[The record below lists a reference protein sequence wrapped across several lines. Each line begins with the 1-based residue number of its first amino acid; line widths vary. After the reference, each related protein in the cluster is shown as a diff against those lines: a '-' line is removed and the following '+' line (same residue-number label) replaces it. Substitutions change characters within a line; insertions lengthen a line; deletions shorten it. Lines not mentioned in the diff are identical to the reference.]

1 MALRLAGERYPS
13 EGIFDTVTITDGA
26 GHYLQVPKLTT
37 AQRDALSPVN
47 GKIIYNTTTGQ
58 FEGYDNGWGG
68 FGGGVSDHGALTGL
82 GDDDHSQYLNNARH
96 DTPSRHTLGTVVPH
110 DDHGALGGL
119 GDDDHPLYFLA
130 DGTRSAAKV
139 VIADGTGHYLQV
151 PKLTTAQRDA
161 LTPVNGMLIYN
172 STTNQFERYQNGAW
186 GAFGG
191 GGAQTYFF
199 FFTIEPTQATTTS
212 TSEQY
217 SQPMRSWKAYHN
229 MGNMFSGK
237 TITSVKLHWAL
248 ELKTNNASYKAYGRL
263 RVTLP
268 DPADW
273 KYTQL
278 QETNENT
285 YTVFRGTID
294 ITPTSW
300 VQNGK
305 AALNQCVYS
314 EGGGATA
321 YIQGATVFLEIVAE

>member
-1 MALRLAGERYPS
+1 
-13 EGIFDTVTITDGA
+13 
-26 GHYLQVPKLTT
+26 
-37 AQRDALSPVN
+37 LSPVN
-47 GKIIYNTTTGQ
+47 GMIIYNTTTGQ

-110 DDHGALGGL
+110 DDHGALSGL
-119 GDDDHPLYFLA
+119 GDDDHSQYLLA
-130 DGTRSAAKV
+130 SGAREASKL
-139 VIADGTGHYLQV
+139 VIADGAGHYLQV

-199 FFTIEPTQATTTS
+199 FFTAEYATASTTS
-212 TSEQY
+212 TVEQY
-217 SQPMRSWKAYHN
+217 SKPIRSWKAYQN
-229 MGNMFSGK
+229 MANMFSGK
-237 TITSVKLHWAL
+237 TITSVKLHWAF
-248 ELKTNNASYKAYGRL
+248 ELKTNDIAHKAYGRL

-268 DPADW
+268 YPADW
-273 KYTQL
+273 KYTPQ
-278 QETNENT
+278 QEYAGTS
-285 YTVFRGTID
+285 YSLFRGTLD

-305 AALNQCVYS
+305 AEIYMCYYS
-314 EGGGATA
+314 EDATTTA
-321 YIQGATVFLEIVAE
+321 YIQIGTVVLEIVAE

>member
-1 MALRLAGERYPS
+1 MTLRLAGE
-13 EGIFDTVTITDGA
+13 
-26 GHYLQVPKLTT
+26 
-37 AQRDALSPVN
+37 
-47 GKIIYNTTTGQ
+47 
-58 FEGYDNGWGG
+58 GYGG
-68 FGGGVSDHGALTGL
+68 EGVSDHGQLSGL
-82 GDDDHSQYLNNARH
+82 GDDDHSQYLNNTRH
-96 DTPSRHTLGTVVPH
+96 DTTDRHALGTVVPH
-110 DDHGALGGL
+110 DDHGALSGL
-119 GDDDHPLYFLA
+119 GDDDHSQYLLVS
-130 DGTRSAAKV
+130 GTREASKL
-139 VIADGTGHYLQV
+139 VIADGEGHYLQV
-151 PKLTTAQRDA
+151 PQLTTAQRDA

-186 GAFGG
+186 GAFSGGG

-199 FFTIEPTQATTTS
+199 FFTMEPTQATTTS
-212 TSEQY
+212 TTEQY

-263 RVTLP
+263 RVSLP

-273 KYTQL
+273 KYTPL

-285 YTVFRGTID
+285 YTLFRGTLD

-305 AALNQCVYS
+305 AAINQCIRS
-314 EGGGATA
+314 ENSSATA
-321 YIQGATVFLEIVAE
+321 YIQVNTVVLEIVAE